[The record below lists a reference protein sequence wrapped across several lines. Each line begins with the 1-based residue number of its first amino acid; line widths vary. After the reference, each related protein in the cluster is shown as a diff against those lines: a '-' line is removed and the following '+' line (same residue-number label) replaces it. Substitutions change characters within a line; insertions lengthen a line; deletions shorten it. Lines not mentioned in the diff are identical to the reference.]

1 VIQVLKAGGDSLQP
15 ATLEELSES
24 QETLIEAFWIDLLN
38 PEPAEEQFVEK
49 LLNVNIPSLEE
60 MHEISESSRLFEEDG
75 VLYLSCWVLCF
86 DSPIPTNTSVTFVVT
101 EKQFVSIRYS
111 DQPAFRIFN
120 RVTSRLQQRRFRNP
134 NDAFAELLEAI
145 VGHIASNLRSVEQEL
160 NTLSLEIFAE
170 QRAHRKQEERL
181 GLKRVVQRLG
191 KRNSM
196 IANLRESSLSLASLV
211 SYFIGHVGNELPPA
225 VAARLKTL
233 DRDISSLR
241 EYDAQLS
248 AEVSFLL
255 DCTVG
260 LINFEQN
267 QTMKLLGIAALVV
280 AFIP

>member
-1 VIQVLKAGGDSLQP
+1 
-15 ATLEELSES
+15 
-24 QETLIEAFWIDLLN
+24 
-38 PEPAEEQFVEK
+38 
-49 LLNVNIPSLEE
+49 
-60 MHEISESSRLFEEDG
+60 
-75 VLYLSCWVLCF
+75 
-86 DSPIPTNTSVTFVVT
+86 
-101 EKQFVSIRYS
+101 
-111 DQPAFRIFN
+111 
-120 RVTSRLQQRRFRNP
+120 VTSRLQQRRFRNP
-134 NDAFAELLEAI
+134 NEAFAELLEAI

-160 NTLSLEIFAE
+160 NTLSIEIFAE
-170 QRAHRKQEERL
+170 QRAHRKQKKRL

-196 IANLRESSLSLASLV
+196 IANLRESSLSLASLL
-211 SYFIGHVGNELPPA
+211 SYFIGHAGNELQPP

-241 EYDAQLS
+241 KYDAQLS

-255 DCTVG
+255 YSTVG

>member
-1 VIQVLKAGGDSLQP
+1 MYRWLAP
-15 ATLEELSES
+15 
-24 QETLIEAFWIDLLN
+24 N
-38 PEPAEEQFVEK
+38 
-49 LLNVNIPSLEE
+49 
-60 MHEISESSRLFEEDG
+60 
-75 VLYLSCWVLCF
+75 
-86 DSPIPTNTSVTFVVT
+86 NTSATFVIT

-111 DQPAFRIFN
+111 DQHAFRIFN

-134 NDAFAELLEAI
+134 NEAFAELLEAI

-160 NTLSLEIFAE
+160 NTLSIEIFAE
-170 QRAHRKQEERL
+170 QRAHRKQKKRL

-196 IANLRESSLSLASLV
+196 IANLRESSLSLASLL
-211 SYFIGHVGNELPPA
+211 SYFIGHAGSELQPP

-241 EYDAQLS
+241 KYDAQLS

-255 DCTVG
+255 YSTVG